1 MIIIYVLTIRI
12 FHNTTATAEMSR
24 IVHVQQILMQ
34 LTLFSQL
41 TGMESL
47 RISFGLLAEKTFN
60 QWGFSRISSSA
71 NAARG
76 VSVFLEDVLTR
87 KQLRELRHRLQR
99 RIRRFQ
105 QRLAKHQSVINAAVL
120 LYGEEQFYLPH
131 TIDKIDDIQTQNP
144 LKGIIDKYLTI
155 IHYKQ
160 IVDEVSYKGQVIARR
175 VDDGRDNYIDD
186 DYDFGGVDI
195 SIGTLSLCP
204 DITASEEILTAV
216 ATLLRYINGG
226 DAYTV
231 GEVETYQ
238 RKNPLIDIAWKKYY
252 YWAQFECKPRC
263 LCDNCRSRTARCQE
277 CLDDG
282 CEACYDWDD

>member
-1 MIIIYVLTIRI
+1 
-12 FHNTTATAEMSR
+12 MSR
-24 IVHVQQILMQ
+24 IVQQILTL
-34 LTLFSQL
+34 LTLFGQV
-41 TGMESL
+41 TGTESL

-60 QWGFSRISSSA
+60 QWGFSLISSSA
-71 NAARG
+71 NAVRG
-76 VSVFLEDVLTR
+76 VSVFLEDMLTR

-120 LYGEEQFYLPH
+120 LYGEEQFYLPR
-131 TIDKIDDIQTQNP
+131 TIDTIQTQNP
-144 LKGIIDKYLTI
+144 LKGIINKYLTI

-216 ATLLRYINGG
+216 ATLWRYINGNN
-226 DAYTV
+226 AHTV
-231 GEVETYQ
+231 GEVATYQ
-238 RKNPLIDIAWKKYY
+238 RKNPLIDIAWEKFD

-263 LCDNCRSRTARCQE
+263 RCDNCRSRTARCQE

>member
-1 MIIIYVLTIRI
+1 
-12 FHNTTATAEMSR
+12 MSR
-24 IVHVQQILMQ
+24 IVQQILTL
-34 LTLFSQL
+34 LTLFGQV

-47 RISFGLLAEKTFN
+47 RISFGLLAEKTLDH
-60 QWGFSRISSSA
+60 WVFSMISSSA
-71 NAARG
+71 DPVRG

-105 QRLAKHQSVINAAVL
+105 QRLAKHQSIIDAAVL
-120 LYGEEQFYLPH
+120 LYGEEQFYLGH
-131 TIDKIDDIQTQNP
+131 TIKEIDDIQTQNP

-155 IHYKQ
+155 IHYNQ

-175 VDDGRDNYIDD
+175 GENGSDNYIYD

-216 ATLLRYINGG
+216 ATLWRYITGG

-231 GEVETYQ
+231 GEVATYQ

-252 YWAQFECKPRC
+252 YWAQFQCKPRC
-263 LCDNCRSRTARCQE
+263 RCDICR
-277 CLDDG
+277 
-282 CEACYDWDD
+282 

>member
-1 MIIIYVLTIRI
+1 
-12 FHNTTATAEMSR
+12 MSR
-24 IVHVQQILMQ
+24 IVQQILTL
-34 LTLFSQL
+34 LTLFGQV

-47 RISFGLLAEKTFN
+47 RISFGLLAEKTLDH
-60 QWGFSRISSSA
+60 WVFSMISSSA
-71 NAARG
+71 DPVRG

-105 QRLAKHQSVINAAVL
+105 QRLAKHQSIIDAAVL
-120 LYGEEQFYLPH
+120 LYGEEQFYLGH
-131 TIDKIDDIQTQNP
+131 TIKEIDDIQTQNP

-175 VDDGRDNYIDD
+175 VDNGCQNFFDYNFDG
-186 DYDFGGVDI
+186 DI
-195 SIGTLSLCP
+195 YIGTLSLCP

-216 ATLLRYINGG
+216 ATLWRYITGG

-231 GEVETYQ
+231 GEVATYQ

-263 LCDNCRSRTARCQE
+263 RCDICR
-277 CLDDG
+277 
-282 CEACYDWDD
+282 